1 MTTTGAGSNTGGL
14 SAGVAPLLTT
24 NFNNIRNN
32 TMLGVTAGSLAT
44 TGVIPYEWNKDSSD
58 TAHGMTFTINGTGTE
73 AGVPYIDV
81 RVQGTYDGAGRGNL
95 QLTFDSFAENGSI
108 QRTQGVYL
116 KLQAGS
122 LSNVTVN
129 TFINLFDTSG
139 GYTNTIA
146 INARTPTGAALN
158 TQLFSAT
165 YTTDVGT
172 GYVDSNMQIAYADS
186 VAIDVTLRIGLP
198 QDERGTSVHGLQTP
212 GAAVMAT
219 NSFFSRSVPPTYYGM
234 NSEQPLSTNNPFPYP
249 ATIPFTSWR
258 GTSFNPDIN
267 WDALNP
273 SSGVFTWTNL
283 ETWIGLAQSGGL
295 QPMYSL
301 HGGNCPAFA
310 GTCTNPT
317 NADWQAFVTAIV
329 TQANKR
335 IRIWEIWNEAD
346 SVSFWT
352 GTVAGMV
359 SKAQWAYG
367 AIKAI
372 DPGAIVLCPSITG
385 SVAATGWLRDYLVA
399 GGGAYCDAFNF
410 HNYADTPTP
419 LIPELKVSR
428 AGAVQFVIATNY
440 GQTKPLWDSESSYL
454 NPANLPN
461 DAARQQYIAKQF
473 ILSWSSGT
481 ERSYWYSVDN
491 PSKGTLWTNG
501 GGYEAAQASYLE
513 VSGWVRDAT
522 MPSPCTATGSVW
534 TCSITRSGSY
544 TGFIVWDRAGSNYT
558 VPAGI
563 TRYRTITGTVTATSQ
578 GNLVALSDSPLLFES
593 GAPS

>member
-198 QDERGTSVHGLQTP
+198 QDERGT
-212 GAAVMAT
+212 
-219 NSFFSRSVPPTYYGM
+219 
-234 NSEQPLSTNNPFPYP
+234 
-249 ATIPFTSWR
+249 
-258 GTSFNPDIN
+258 
-267 WDALNP
+267 
-273 SSGVFTWTNL
+273 
-283 ETWIGLAQSGGL
+283 
-295 QPMYSL
+295 
-301 HGGNCPAFA
+301 
-310 GTCTNPT
+310 
-317 NADWQAFVTAIV
+317 
-329 TQANKR
+329 
-335 IRIWEIWNEAD
+335 
-346 SVSFWT
+346 
-352 GTVAGMV
+352 
-359 SKAQWAYG
+359 
-367 AIKAI
+367 
-372 DPGAIVLCPSITG
+372 
-385 SVAATGWLRDYLVA
+385 
-399 GGGAYCDAFNF
+399 
-410 HNYADTPTP
+410 
-419 LIPELKVSR
+419 
-428 AGAVQFVIATNY
+428 
-440 GQTKPLWDSESSYL
+440 
-454 NPANLPN
+454 
-461 DAARQQYIAKQF
+461 
-473 ILSWSSGT
+473 
-481 ERSYWYSVDN
+481 
-491 PSKGTLWTNG
+491 
-501 GGYEAAQASYLE
+501 
-513 VSGWVRDAT
+513 
-522 MPSPCTATGSVW
+522 
-534 TCSITRSGSY
+534 
-544 TGFIVWDRAGSNYT
+544 
-558 VPAGI
+558 
-563 TRYRTITGTVTATSQ
+563 
-578 GNLVALSDSPLLFES
+578 
-593 GAPS
+593 